1 MIATSWSIV
10 LAAAVG
16 AGPAPVPPAPVQQPP
31 AASMAPAPMAPGTVI
46 AGTPAAVE
54 ACGGCPDPRYPFDA
68 QDAWIHGYLQEVTAY
83 GGFTAFRPY
92 NYKHVLAQSQVA
104 ASWGMSPTAPYSQSF
119 WHDPVPSTTKEGLAQ
134 WRPPVLPVRRP
145 PIAAERHAGPLIIPA
160 SGQFRVEPEPWPHAP
175 ANR

>member
-1 MIATSWSIV
+1 MPIEIAATVCRRQTAFLPRERPDPGRGEMIATCCSIV

-16 AGPAPVPPAPVQQPP
+16 AGPAPVPPAPVQQP
-31 AASMAPAPMAPGTVI
+31 AAAPMAPTTVI

-68 QDAWIHGYLQEVTAY
+68 QDAWIHGYIQEVTAY

-92 NYKHVLAQSQVA
+92 NYKHVLAQSQAA

-119 WHDPVPSTTKEGLAQ
+119 WHDPARRQLATG
-134 WRPPVLPVRRP
+134 
-145 PIAAERHAGPLIIPA
+145 PI
-160 SGQFRVEPEPWPHAP
+160 
-175 ANR
+175 